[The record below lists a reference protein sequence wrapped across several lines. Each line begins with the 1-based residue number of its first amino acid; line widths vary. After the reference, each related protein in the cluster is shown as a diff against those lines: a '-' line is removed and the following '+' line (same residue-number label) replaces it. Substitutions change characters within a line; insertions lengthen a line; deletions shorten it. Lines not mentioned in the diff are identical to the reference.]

1 MRNRTIIGTLILVVA
16 LAGMLLAFRSSPVQ
30 AGNRSEES
38 IESSCQDKAK
48 DNKMIW
54 ENLSHQFFSTL

>member
-1 MRNRTIIGTLILVVA
+1 MRNRTIIGALIAVITITGILLVFQA
-16 LAGMLLAFRSSPVQ
+16 PVQ
-30 AGNRSEES
+30 AGSRSEES
-38 IESSCQDKAK
+38 IESSCEDKVK